1 MLALGLDMDEFDN
14 AAEKFNTFS
23 QFFTWILTNIFCLN
37 SSLIWESKK
46 KGLFVSNI

>member
-23 QFFTWILTNIFCLN
+23 QLIFNKHFLP
-37 SSLIWESKK
+37 S
-46 KGLFVSNI
+46 FV